1 MSLSCDLFCRVID
14 NYGDAAVCWRL
25 ARQLANEHDW
35 RVRLWIDDLLPLS
48 RLDTAVTDALA
59 AQRVADV
66 DIRLWSPRSGAQ
78 AEWQIDWPAAA
89 DVVIEAFACE
99 LPEAYVVAMA
109 TRPPRPVWLN
119 LEYLSAEPW
128 IDGCHG
134 LASPHPRLPLTKH
147 FFFPGFTP
155 ATGGLLRERFFRA
168 PAGIDSPP
176 PLRVSLFCYDNAA
189 LPRLLDAWAD
199 GDEEMHLLVADGP
212 PRQQVGAW
220 LATRLAAGDIRQR
233 GRLRIE
239 TLPFLDQRG
248 YDDLLGS
255 CHLNFVRGEDSF
267 VRAQWAE
274 RPLVWQIYPQSGA
287 THMLKLE
294 AFLDRYLKPLEP
306 VQRDAVSDFWRAW
319 NGHGDPALTW
329 PAIRTALPVLQ
340 RHAAAWADSLTGN
353 TDLAAN
359 LVKFCL
365 DRI

>member
-25 ARQLANEHDW
+25 ARQLATEHAW
-35 RVRLWIDDLLPLS
+35 QVCLWIDDLLPLS
-48 RLDTAVTDALA
+48 RLEPGVAEGRESQVLAGVTI
-59 AQRVADV
+59 RRWPVAIV
-66 DIRLWSPRSGAQ
+66 RP
-78 AEWQIDWPAAA
+78 DWPSTA

-99 LPEAYVVAMA
+99 LPEPYVAAMA
-109 TRPPRPVWLN
+109 ARPQPPVWLN
-119 LEYLSAEPW
+119 LEYLSAESW

-147 FFFPGFTP
+147 FYFPGFTP
-155 ATGGLLRERFFRA
+155 ATGGLLREQGLRVQPDPVSA
-168 PAGIDSPP
+168 T

-189 LPRLLDAWAD
+189 LPRLLDCWSEA
-199 GDEEMHLLVADGP
+199 EEDMHLLVADGL
-212 PRQQVGAW
+212 PRRQVGAW
-220 LATRLAAGDIRQR
+220 LAARLAAGDIRQR

-239 TLPFLDQRG
+239 ALPFLDQQG

-274 RPLVWQIYPQSGA
+274 RPLVWQIYPQSDA
-287 THMLKLE
+287 AHLPKLD
-294 AFLDRYLKPLEP
+294 AFLERCLTRLAPAE
-306 VQRDAVSDFWRAW
+306 RDAVSDFWRAW
-319 NGHGDPALTW
+319 NGHGDPAATW
-329 PAIRTALPVLQ
+329 PAMRAALPGL
-340 RHAAAWADSLTGN
+340 RRYASTWAEILAGN
-353 TDLAAN
+353 GDLAAK